1 MNMQF
6 TSNFQRLTPRVEPGA
21 GAHSPALLTSDSTPD
36 QSVPLRAHQAVVRPR
51 QQAGLPARILE
62 ARGLIHTGTDPHARE
77 QADAFREIRT
87 RLLALS
93 SGRNFTTLIV
103 PVDHGDGASF
113 VARNLAA
120 AFALDPSKNALL
132 IDCNLYAPSQHR
144 VLDVEARCGGLID
157 YLERPVRDIHS
168 IIYPTGIANLSLLP
182 TGRSQVVDREY
193 FSSPQLHALLDVL
206 RAEDDHRYLF
216 LDGPAVCGSPDAR
229 ILAELADFV
238 ILVCGY
244 ARATAKTLSQAAA
257 VFNPATFVG
266 VVFNE
271 GR

>member
-6 TSNFQRLTPRVEPGA
+6 TSNFQHLTPHVEPGA
-21 GAHSPALLTSDSTPD
+21 GARSPALLTTGAEPD
-36 QSVPLRAHQAVVRPR
+36 KPISLRAHQHIARPP
-51 QQAGLPARILE
+51 QKTGLPASLLE

-87 RLLALS
+87 RLLALGN
-93 SGRNFTTLIV
+93 GRNFITLIV

-144 VLDVEARCGGLID
+144 ILDVEARCGGLID
-157 YLERPVRDIHS
+157 YLERPVRDVHS
-168 IIYPTGIANLSLLP
+168 IVYPTGIANLNLLP
-182 TGRSQVVDREY
+182 TGRSRVVDREY
-193 FSSPQLHALLDVL
+193 FSSPQLHVLLDVL
-206 RAEDDHRYLF
+206 RAEDDRRYLF